1 MSFRPTTLNAA
12 TLTLGLLVLGFDAQ
26 MARAQ
31 ASTDPPGKTGY
42 GLQAGPLTGVSV
54 KGYGVPGAR
63 GRFESVALTSSFNL
77 NDYLYVQGVLL
88 DELPLPNSPVRV
100 HLGPG
105 LAFEARDND
114 VSFGLAGTAG
124 LHFFRGKVEIYLELS
139 PRLFLLPSPEARPS
153 AGIGFRFYP

>member
-1 MSFRPTTLNAA
+1 MSSRQTTPSAA
-12 TLTLGLLVLGFDAQ
+12 ALALWLLLLGFNVQTAT
-26 MARAQ
+26 AQ
-31 ASTDPPGKTGY
+31 AATDPPGKTGY
-42 GLQAGPLTGVSV
+42 GLQAGPLTGVSM

-77 NDYLYVQGVLL
+77 SDYLYVQGVLL

-105 LAFEARDND
+105 LAFEARDNN

-153 AGIGFRFYP
+153 AGIGFRIYP